1 MKKLKEIDR
10 LKALIDAGRPLSAE
24 VVSELKRRND
34 VYISYSSTAIEGYG
48 ASRSETAIILESDT
62 VIPGHKLSDAKVVAQ
77 SLVNSSWISA
87 YRVSART

>member
-34 VYISYSSTAIEGYG
+34 AYISYSSTAIEGYG

-62 VIPGHKLSDAKVVAQ
+62 VIPGHKLSDAIAVRGIKTALTSLRILRLVAA
-77 SLVNSSWISA
+77 N
-87 YRVSART
+87 